1 MNYKS
6 LFDKLNEYEV
16 RYVICGGLAVNLH
29 GVPRMTADIDI
40 IIDLQKENI
49 EKFMQAVQEIKYTLS
64 LPIQKEELWEEAKR
78 KSLIKDKNLIALSF
92 YNYDNNTVALDV
104 IIDFPI
110 TFDKLWE
117 RKIIRKSGNTDINVV
132 SIDDLILLKEYSNR
146 IQDQQDVLFLSKIK
160 NGKTEG

>member
-6 LFDKLNEYEV
+6 LFDKLNEYKV

-29 GVPRMTADIDI
+29 GIPRMTADIDI
-40 IIDLQKENI
+40 IIDLQRENI
-49 EKFMQAVQEIKYTLS
+49 EKFMCAVEEIKYTLS
-64 LPIQKEELWEEAKR
+64 LPIKKEELWEEAKR
-78 KSLIKDKNLIALSF
+78 KTLIKDKNLIALSF
-92 YNYDNNTVALDV
+92 YNFDNNTVALDV

-110 TFDKLWE
+110 AFDQLWA
-117 RKIIRKSGNTDINVV
+117 RKIIRKSGISDINVV

-160 NGKTEG
+160 SGKTES